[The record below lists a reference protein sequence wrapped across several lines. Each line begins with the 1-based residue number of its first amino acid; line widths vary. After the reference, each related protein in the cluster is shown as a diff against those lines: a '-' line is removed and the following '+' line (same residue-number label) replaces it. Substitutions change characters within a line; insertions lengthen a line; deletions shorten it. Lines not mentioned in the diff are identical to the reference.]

1 MSEPQRIEGSSVV
14 VTGGCGFIGSHLVRA
29 LGARGARRIVVI
41 DSLRYGKP
49 ENLPD
54 GVPLEVM
61 KHDLGFGEAA
71 ELERACA
78 GADYLFHLA
87 AEKHNQSKDDPTRVL
102 RSNVEGT
109 AALFQAACRAKVKKI
124 LFTSSLYAYG
134 RLAGPPM
141 LETET
146 PLPTTV
152 YGISKLTGEHLLAFF
167 ARQYGV
173 DFVTLRYFFVYGP
186 RQFAG
191 TGYKSVIVK
200 SFERLREGAAPVIY
214 GDGQQALD
222 YVFVDDA
229 VEATCRALEAPV
241 SGELFNVGSGVAT
254 SVRELVERMVG
265 VSGKA
270 VTPESGPADWT
281 AGSCRAGNVEK
292 IAKLLGWRASTAL
305 DAGLAATARWLD
317 GGA

>member
-1 MSEPQRIEGSSVV
+1 MSHPQRIDGATVV
-14 VTGGCGFIGSHLVRA
+14 VTGGCGFIGSHLVSA

-49 ENLPD
+49 ENLPP
-54 GVPLEVM
+54 GVPVEVV
-61 KHDLGFGEAA
+61 KHDLGFGEVA

-102 RSNVEGT
+102 RANVEGT
-109 AALFQAACRAKVKKI
+109 AALFQAACQAKVKKI

-141 LETET
+141 VESET
-146 PLPTTV
+146 PLPSTV

-167 ARQYGV
+167 GKQYGV
-173 DFVTLRYFFVYGP
+173 DFVSLRYFFVYGP

-200 SFERLREGAAPVIY
+200 SFERLREGASPVVY
-214 GDGQQALD
+214 GDGLQALD
-222 YVFVDDA
+222 YVYVDDA
-229 VEATCRALEAPV
+229 VEATCRALESPL
-241 SGELFNVGSGVAT
+241 SGELLNVGSGVAT
-254 SVRELVERMVG
+254 SVKDLVDLMVEVSGRQVPVER
-265 VSGKA
+265 
-270 VTPESGPADWT
+270 GPADWT
-281 AGSCRAGNVEK
+281 AGSNRAGNVEK
-292 IAKLLGWRASTAL
+292 IAKLLGWRATTSL
-305 DAGLAATARWLD
+305 ERGLGATLAWLER
-317 GGA
+317 G